1 MKSKCINLIIAY
13 LSYLDNCKK
22 TYEFLNERNI
32 AIMIKD
38 KINMDDG
45 FNAELVETAFFDG
58 IFEIPIIDPP
68 PKLVIPE

>member
-1 MKSKCINLIIAY
+1 
-13 LSYLDNCKK
+13 
-22 TYEFLNERNI
+22 
-32 AIMIKD
+32 MIKD